1 MGKALEEQKKFAVN
15 SARGNFRTLLLL
27 MIMVLASSG
36 WLPGEIITLAEGN
49 FCGVHRAWML
59 IALPC

>member
-36 WLPGEIITLAEGN
+36 
-49 FCGVHRAWML
+49 
-59 IALPC
+59 